1 MHDHKLYILLK
12 QRNKTK
18 LAFHFKYLLIYKLNS
33 LTLTNSITEN
43 FTKQL
48 RGFNNPLQISKLGTF
63 DKTFY
68 NFKTTSDGR
77 IQLTSLQS
85 LEGIGE
91 GF

>member
-1 MHDHKLYILLK
+1 MSVNFTSFFNKE
-12 QRNKTK
+12 NKTN
-18 LAFHFKYLLIYKLNS
+18 LSFQFKYLLIYKLNS
-33 LTLTNSITEN
+33 LTLTKSITEN
-43 FTKQL
+43 ITKQL
-48 RGFNNPLQISKLGTF
+48 RGFNNPELQISKLGTF

-68 NFKTTSDGR
+68 NFKTTRDNY